1 MILDKALL
9 LELIIGAEV
18 GVVGIIP
25 LRRVLDP
32 QAMTDRDL
40 QREFLVEVEAVMLEE
55 DIVVILGMSEM
66 YEMLEIQGMCV
77 M

>member
-18 GVVGIIP
+18 GVVEIIP

-40 QREFLVEVEAVMLEE
+40 QQESLVEVGAVMLEE